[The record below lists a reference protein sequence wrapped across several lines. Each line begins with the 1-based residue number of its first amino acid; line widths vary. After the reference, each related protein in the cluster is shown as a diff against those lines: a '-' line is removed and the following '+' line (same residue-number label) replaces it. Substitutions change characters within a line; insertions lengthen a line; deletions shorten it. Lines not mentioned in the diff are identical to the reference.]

1 MKTGRKEATIL
12 VIDSDASSLATI
24 QGALAEEFQRI
35 ETACC
40 LAEAEQRMSG
50 RNVDLVICE
59 INAGCIDGDIF
70 ASVERASWPGEIL
83 FLSDG
88 QKAAVAFREF
98 SGGPRF
104 CVQKQHCRELLLLIA
119 KQALRLSASQQTT
132 AANVNPPRVPV
143 PTLTYPV
150 AATNIHS
157 LY

>member
-1 MKTGRKEATIL
+1 MKTGRREATVL
-12 VIDSDASSLATI
+12 VIDSDASSLAAI
-24 QGALAEEFQRI
+24 EDALAEEFHCI
-35 ETACC
+35 ESACC

-50 RNVDLVICE
+50 QNVDLIICE
-59 INAGCIDGDIF
+59 INAGCIGGDIF
-70 ASVERASWPGEIL
+70 ASVQRARWHGEIV
-83 FLSDG
+83 FLADG

-119 KQALRLSASQQTT
+119 KQALRDSAKRESSADNLNSARIPT
-132 AANVNPPRVPV
+132 
-143 PTLTYPV
+143 PTLNYPT